1 MHIKDGLLFDRNI
14 RKVSLMVEMN
24 WHNRAISERKKFVLT
39 GGSSIAFFAVTL
51 LLIFLS
57 YYFVDRP
64 VAIFCRQI
72 DQNIV
77 QVFDWITEL
86 GISTWYLV
94 ASLFLFVFF
103 RFYQKKRINAN
114 RSLFVF
120 AAVALSGIA
129 AIVVKLTVARYRPKI
144 FFEKGL
150 YGFDFFNGGYEF
162 NSFPSGH
169 AATIFSLATAM
180 SLFWPR
186 YRAYFFVVAFAVA
199 LSRIVLTSHFVS
211 DVIAGAF
218 IGALTVLLLKKYI
231 PDRFSILEKPSENS
245 LLE

>member
-1 MHIKDGLLFDRNI
+1 MKRQKRVISG
-14 RKVSLMVEMN
+14 RK
-24 WHNRAISERKKFVLT
+24 IFVWT
-39 GGSSIAFFAVTL
+39 GESNIAFFAVTL

-57 YYFVDRP
+57 YYFVDIP

-72 DQNIV
+72 DQNIL

-94 ASLFLFVFF
+94 ASLFLFVIF
-103 RFYQKKRINAN
+103 RFYRKNRVNAN
-114 RSLFVF
+114 RALFVF

-129 AIVVKLTVARYRPKI
+129 AIVVKLTVARYRPKL

-150 YGFDFFNGGYEF
+150 YGFDFFNGGYEY

-169 AATIFSLATAM
+169 AATIFSLAAAM
-180 SLFWPR
+180 SLFWPKH
-186 YRAYFFVVAFAVA
+186 RAYFFVVAFAVA
-199 LSRIVLTSHFVS
+199 LSRIILTSHFVS

-231 PDRFSILEKPSENS
+231 PDRFSTQERSSENS
-245 LLE
+245 LLK

>member
-1 MHIKDGLLFDRNI
+1 
-14 RKVSLMVEMN
+14 MVEVN
-24 WHNRAISERKKFVLT
+24 SQNRAISGREIFVCP
-39 GGSSIAFFAVTL
+39 GGSFIAFFAVTL

-57 YYFVDRP
+57 YYFVDIP

-72 DQNIV
+72 DQNIL
-77 QVFDWITEL
+77 QAFDWITQL

-94 ASLFLFVFF
+94 ASLFLFVIF
-103 RFYQKKRINAN
+103 RFYRKNRVNAN
-114 RSLFVF
+114 RALFVF

-129 AIVVKLTVARYRPKI
+129 TNVVKLTVARYRPII

-150 YGFDFFNGGYEF
+150 YGFDFFNSGYEY

-180 SLFWPR
+180 SLFWPK

-199 LSRIVLTSHFVS
+199 LSRIILTSHFVS

-218 IGALTVLLLKKYI
+218 IGTLTVLLLKKYI
-231 PDRFSILEKPSENS
+231 PDRFSIQERPSENS

>member
-1 MHIKDGLLFDRNI
+1 
-14 RKVSLMVEMN
+14 MVEMN
-24 WHNRAISERKKFVLT
+24 RQNHAISERKKIVCT
-39 GGSSIAFFAVTL
+39 GGSITAFFALTL

-57 YYFVDRP
+57 YYFVDIP

-72 DQNIV
+72 DPNIL

-94 ASLFLFVFF
+94 VSLFLFLIF
-103 RFYQKKRINAN
+103 RFYRKNRVNAN
-114 RSLFVF
+114 RALFVF
-120 AAVALSGIA
+120 AAVGLSGIA
-129 AIVVKLTVARYRPKI
+129 AIVLKPTVARCRPKI

-150 YGFDFFNGGYEF
+150 YGFDFFKGGYDY

-169 AATIFSLATAM
+169 AVTIFSLATAM
-180 SLFWPR
+180 SLFWPK
-186 YRAYFFVVAFAVA
+186 YRVYFFVVAFAVA
-199 LSRIVLTSHFVS
+199 LSRIVLTSHFVG

-218 IGALTVLLLKKYI
+218 IGSLTALLLNKYI
-231 PDRFSILEKPSENS
+231 PDRFSIQERPSDNS

>member
-1 MHIKDGLLFDRNI
+1 
-14 RKVSLMVEMN
+14 MN
-24 WHNRAISERKKFVLT
+24 RQNHAISGRKKLVWT
-39 GGSSIAFFAVTL
+39 GGSVIVLFAVTL

-57 YYFVDRP
+57 YYFVDIP
-64 VAIFCRQI
+64 VAVFCRQI
-72 DQNIV
+72 DQNIL

-94 ASLFLFVFF
+94 ASLFLFVIF
-103 RFYQKKRINAN
+103 RFYRKNRINAN
-114 RSLFVF
+114 RSLFIF
-120 AAVALSGIA
+120 AAVSLSGIA
-129 AIVVKLTVARYRPKI
+129 AIGVKLTVARYRPKI

-150 YGFDFFNGGYEF
+150 YGFNFFNGGYEY

-169 AATIFSLATAM
+169 AATIFSLAMAM
-180 SLFWPR
+180 SLFWPK

-218 IGALTVLLLKKYI
+218 IGALTVLLLNKYI
-231 PDRFSILEKPSENS
+231 PDRFSILEISSENS

>member
-1 MHIKDGLLFDRNI
+1 
-14 RKVSLMVEMN
+14 MVEMN
-24 WHNRAISERKKFVLT
+24 WQNRAISGKIIFVWT
-39 GGSSIAFFAVTL
+39 GGSITVFFAVTL

-57 YYFVDRP
+57 YYFVDIP

-72 DQNIV
+72 DQNIL

-94 ASLFLFVFF
+94 ASLFLFVIF
-103 RFYQKKRINAN
+103 RFYRKNRVNAN
-114 RSLFVF
+114 RALFVF

-129 AIVVKLTVARYRPKI
+129 TNVVKLTVARYRPII

-150 YGFDFFNGGYEF
+150 YGFDFFNSGYEY

-180 SLFWPR
+180 SLFWPK
-186 YRAYFFVVAFAVA
+186 YRAYFFVVAFAIA
-199 LSRIVLTSHFVS
+199 LSRIILTSHFVS

-218 IGALTVLLLKKYI
+218 IGTLTVLLLKKYI
-231 PDRFSILEKPSENS
+231 PDRFSIQERPSENS

>member
-1 MHIKDGLLFDRNI
+1 
-14 RKVSLMVEMN
+14 MVEMN
-24 WHNRAISERKKFVLT
+24 WQNRAISGKKKFVWT
-39 GGSSIAFFAVTL
+39 GGSITVFFAVTL

-57 YYFVDRP
+57 YYFVDIP
-64 VAIFCRQI
+64 IAIFCRQI
-72 DQNIV
+72 DPNIL
-77 QVFDWITEL
+77 QVFDWITAL

-94 ASLFLFVFF
+94 ASLFLFVIF
-103 RFYQKKRINAN
+103 RFYRKNRVNAN
-114 RSLFVF
+114 RALFVF

-129 AIVVKLTVARYRPKI
+129 TNVVKLTVARYRPII

-150 YGFDFFNGGYEF
+150 YGFDFFNSGYEY

-180 SLFWPR
+180 SLFWPK

-211 DVIAGAF
+211 DVIGGAF
-218 IGALTVLLLKKYI
+218 IGALTVLLLEKYI
-231 PDRFSILEKPSENS
+231 PDRFSIQERPSENS